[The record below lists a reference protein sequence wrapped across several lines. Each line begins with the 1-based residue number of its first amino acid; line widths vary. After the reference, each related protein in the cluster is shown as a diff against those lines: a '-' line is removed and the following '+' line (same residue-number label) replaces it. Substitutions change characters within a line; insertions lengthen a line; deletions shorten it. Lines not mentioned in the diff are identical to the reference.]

1 MGDSE
6 GKELKTIE
14 EQTRQTLESLKATLE
29 ASGATYYATNITM
42 TRTENEQIALI
53 KPHIWVNST
62 GAIGAFKLQNLGGK
76 DILID
81 KIAVRGVAEDWASVY
96 IYCVPAGTSVT
107 EDFTVCNY
115 TDMTGGFTWQ
125 TYPYSNV
132 TADVPLQSGCELLM
146 YIQDPDNVQLDDI
159 GTAISIS
166 VYTNNANYITEVNV
180 ESATTQ

>member
-1 MGDSE
+1 MRNSKALSE
-6 GKELKTIE
+6 VVS
-14 EQTRQTLESLKATLE
+14 TLILLVVAVLL
-29 ASGATYYATNITM
+29 AAVATYYATNITM
-42 TRTENEQIALI
+42 TRTENEQIALS

-81 KIAVRGVAEDWASVY
+81 KISVRGVEEDWASVF
-96 IYCVPAGTSVT
+96 IYRVPDGTSVT
-107 EDFTVCNY
+107 DDFTVCNY

-125 TYPYSNV
+125 TYAYAVVSS
-132 TADVPLQSGCELLM
+132 DVPLASGSELLV

>member
-1 MGDSE
+1 MRNRKALGEVVS
-6 GKELKTIE
+6 
-14 EQTRQTLESLKATLE
+14 TLILLVVAVLL
-29 ASGATYYATNITM
+29 AAVATYYATNITM
-42 TRTENEQIALI
+42 TRTENEQIALS
-53 KPHIWVNST
+53 KPHIWVNGT

-76 DILID
+76 DVLID
-81 KIAVRGVAEDWASVY
+81 KISVRGVEEEWADVF
-96 IYCVPAGTSVT
+96 IYRVPAGTSVT

-125 TYPYSNV
+125 TYNYSV
-132 TADVPLQSGCELLM
+132 VSGDVPLQSGCELLV